1 MGEIRATG
9 ECRGVIAANGRAL
22 CRPKNDGGGNRH
34 VLIKS
39 PAGEFPIEIA
49 KFETEDGYL
58 VMVGKMGVWDAR
70 TYITARELLGV
81 VGKLL
86 SPVVLM
92 YLVRLPFL
100 LIRGTPE
107 TTGASNGGG

>member
-1 MGEIRATG
+1 M
-9 ECRGVIAANGRAL
+9 
-22 CRPKNDGGGNRH
+22 
-34 VLIKS
+34 LIKS

-49 KFETEDGYL
+49 RFETEGGFL

-70 TYITARELLGV
+70 TYITPRELLGV

>member
-9 ECRGVIAANGRAL
+9 ECRGVIAANGRAP
-22 CRPKNDGGGNRH
+22 CRPKPMGGNRH

-81 VGKLL
+81 IAKLL
-86 SPVVLM
+86 TPVVLM

-100 LIRGTPE
+100 LFRGAPE
-107 TTGASNGGG
+107 TTGAPDGGG

>member
-9 ECRGVIAANGRAL
+9 ECRGVIAAKGRAP
-22 CRPKNDGGGNRH
+22 CRPKTLGGNRH

-49 KFETEDGYL
+49 KFETEGGYL
-58 VMVGKMGVWDAR
+58 VMIGKMGVWDAR

-81 VGKLL
+81 LAKLL

-100 LIRGTPE
+100 LLRGTPE
-107 TTGASNGGG
+107 TTGASDGGG

>member
-1 MGEIRATG
+1 M
-9 ECRGVIAANGRAL
+9 
-22 CRPKNDGGGNRH
+22 
-34 VLIKS
+34 IKS

-49 KFETEDGYL
+49 RFETEGGFL

-81 VGKLL
+81 IGKLL

-100 LIRGTPE
+100 LLRGTPE
-107 TTGASNGGG
+107 TTGASDGGG

>member
-1 MGEIRATG
+1 M
-9 ECRGVIAANGRAL
+9 
-22 CRPKNDGGGNRH
+22 
-34 VLIKS
+34 LIKS

-81 VGKLL
+81 IAKLL
-86 SPVVLM
+86 TPVVLM

-100 LIRGTPE
+100 LFRGAPE
-107 TTGASNGGG
+107 TTGAQDGGG

>member
-1 MGEIRATG
+1 M
-9 ECRGVIAANGRAL
+9 
-22 CRPKNDGGGNRH
+22 
-34 VLIKS
+34 IKS

-49 KFETEDGYL
+49 KFETEGGYL

-81 VGKLL
+81 IGKLL

-100 LIRGTPE
+100 LLRGTPE
-107 TTGASNGGG
+107 TTGVSNGGG

>member
-1 MGEIRATG
+1 M
-9 ECRGVIAANGRAL
+9 
-22 CRPKNDGGGNRH
+22 
-34 VLIKS
+34 LIKS

-81 VGKLL
+81 FAKLL
-86 SPVVLM
+86 NPVVLM

-100 LIRGTPE
+100 LFRSTPE
-107 TTGASNGGG
+107 TTSSSDGEEK

>member
-1 MGEIRATG
+1 MLRGDCGQRAG
-9 ECRGVIAANGRAL
+9 AL
-22 CRPKNDGGGNRH
+22 PAQTNGGGRH

-81 VGKLL
+81 IAKLL
-86 SPVVLM
+86 TPVVLM

-100 LIRGTPE
+100 LYRGAPE
-107 TTGASNGGG
+107 TTGAPDGGG